1 MNMLP
6 ADGGGPEKRLAPSGT
21 FKGTRRSEL
30 DSAPAQIPV
39 LTQVLSIVR
48 RRKWIVIGTTVGAI
62 LIGLLATLLM
72 TPQYTAEATLEIQRE
87 TGSFVKV
94 EGAAQKDNVVDQEF
108 YQTQYGLLQSQ
119 SLAERVATD
128 LRLQDNRQFFEMF
141 GVKPDDVFGK
151 PGGKAVSRA
160 DRARAA
166 GGLLLAHFV
175 VRPERLSRLVNI
187 TFTSPDPDLSKR
199 VVDAWSADFVKVTL
213 ERRFDT
219 TAYARNFLEGR
230 LAQLRTRIDESQR
243 RLVDYASRE
252 GIVNLPATA
261 GTAGGPGTPERS
273 LAADDLSALNQEL
286 AQATA
291 DRIKAESRLSGQGGA
306 VVEALSNPAI
316 NSLRQKRAEVAADYA
331 RMLVQFEPGYP
342 PAKALKSQRDQ
353 LDQSIARE
361 EARVQGSLTQNYQA
375 SVQRERAVSDRVG
388 SLKTGVLDLRRRS
401 IQYDIYQ
408 RDVDTNQQLYD
419 ALLQRYKEIGVA
431 GGVGVNNIS
440 VVDAADRPQYPSSPH
455 MKINLALATLAGL
468 LIGAGIAFLFE
479 RIDQGIADPSEV
491 EAHLGVP
498 LLGTIPKVS
507 SGDPIEA
514 LRDIKSPMSE
524 AYISLQ
530 TNLSFSTDHGIA
542 RSLAVTSSRPAE
554 GKSTTTYALAHL
566 LARQRRRVILIDAD
580 MRSPS
585 IHHLVNLKN
594 EAGLSNYLAG
604 DDAVHAM
611 IHTTGT
617 EMLSVLTAGHHPPSA
632 PELLS
637 SGRLAQLIQTLS
649 LDYDH
654 IVFDAPPVMGLAD
667 APLIVSKVEGTIFV
681 VESHATQRGVAS
693 VAIDRLISTNANVL
707 GVVLTKF
714 DPKRAHYGYGY
725 DYGYGYGSNA
735 ESGPD
740 SEKAGR

>member
-1 MNMLP
+1 MNTQFAHNGEGMHFVPGASAKTLGRGEDET
-6 ADGGGPEKRLAPSGT
+6 AGGK
-21 FKGTRRSEL
+21 
-30 DSAPAQIPV
+30 IPL
-39 LTQVLSIVR
+39 LTQIVSIIR
-48 RRKWIVIGTTVGAI
+48 RQKWVVIGCVVAAL

-128 LRLQDNRQFFEMF
+128 LRLYDNRAFFTMF
-141 GVKPDDVFGK
+141 GIKEDAVFGK
-151 PGGKAVSRA
+151 LGSKAVSRA
-160 DRARAA
+160 DRIRAA

-199 VVDAWSADFVKVTL
+199 VIDAWSADFIKVTL

-252 GIVNLPATA
+252 GIVNLPASA
-261 GTAGGPGTPERS
+261 GTAGNPGTPERS

-286 AQATA
+286 ALATA
-291 DRIKAESRLSGQGGA
+291 DRIKAESRLSGRGGA

-331 RMLVQFEPGYP
+331 RMMAQFEPGYP
-342 PAKALKSQRDQ
+342 PAQALKSQRDQ

-361 EARVQGSLTQNYQA
+361 EARVQGSLAQNYQA
-375 SVQRERAVSDRVG
+375 GIQRERAVSERVDR
-388 SLKTGVLDLRRRS
+388 LKSGVLDLRRRS

-440 VVDAADRPQYPSSPH
+440 VVDAAERPQYPSSPH
-455 MKINLALATLAGL
+455 MKINLALALLAGL
-468 LIGAGIAFLFE
+468 MVGAGAAFLLE
-479 RIDQGIADPSEV
+479 RIDQGITDPSEV
-491 EAHLGVP
+491 EANLGVP
-498 LLGTIPKVS
+498 LLGTIPKVLQ
-507 SGDPIEA
+507 GDPAEA
-514 LRDIKSPMSE
+514 LRDIKSSMSE

-554 GKSTTTYALAHL
+554 GKSTTTYALAYL

-585 IHHLVNLKN
+585 IHHLVDIKN

-604 DDAVHAM
+604 DDDLDAM
-611 IHTTGT
+611 IRATGT
-617 EMLSVLTAGHHPPSA
+617 DMLSVLTAGPQPPSA

-637 SGRLAQLIQTLS
+637 SGRLAQLISVLS
-649 LDYDH
+649 AHYDH
-654 IVFDAPPVMGLAD
+654 IIIDAPPVMGLAD
-667 APLIVSKVEGTIFV
+667 APLVASRVEGLIFV
-681 VESHATQRGVAS
+681 VESHATQRGVAK
-693 VAIDRLISTNANVL
+693 VAINRLVATNANVF

-714 DPKRAHYGYGY
+714 DSKRAHYGYGY
-725 DYGYGYGSNA
+725 DYGYGYGSKD
-735 ESGPD
+735 ESGQD
-740 SEKAGR
+740 GAGSRG

>member
-1 MNMLP
+1 MNTQLAHNEEGMH
-6 ADGGGPEKRLAPSGT
+6 LAPGGSV
-21 FKGTRRSEL
+21 KGVHRGEGESTGPKTPL
-30 DSAPAQIPV
+30 
-39 LTQVLSIVR
+39 LTQIVSIIR
-48 RRKWIVIGTTVGAI
+48 RRKWIVIGSVVAAV

-108 YQTQYGLLQSQ
+108 YQTQYGLLQSE
-119 SLAERVATD
+119 SLAQRVATD
-128 LRLQDNRQFFEMF
+128 LRLYDDRAFFAMF
-141 GVKPDDVFGK
+141 GIKPDAVFGK
-151 PGGKAVSRA
+151 PGGKAASRA
-160 DRARAA
+160 ERIRAA

-187 TFTSPDPDLSKR
+187 TFTSPDAGLSKR
-199 VVDAWSADFVKVTL
+199 VVDAWSADFIKVTL

-261 GTAGGPGTPERS
+261 GTAGSPGTPERS

-286 AQATA
+286 ALATA
-291 DRIKAESRLSGQGGA
+291 DRIKAESRLSGRGGA
-306 VVEALSNPAI
+306 VVEALGNPAI

-342 PAKALKSQRDQ
+342 PAQALKSQRDQ

-375 SVQRERAVSDRVG
+375 GIERERAVGDRVNQ
-388 SLKTGVLDLRRRS
+388 LKSGVLDLRRRS

-440 VVDAADRPQYPSSPH
+440 VVDAAERPQYPSSPH
-455 MKINLALATLAGL
+455 MKINLALALLAGL
-468 LIGAGIAFLFE
+468 MVGAGIAFLLE
-479 RIDQGIADPSEV
+479 RIDQGITDPSEV
-491 EAHLGVP
+491 EANLGVP

-507 SGDPIEA
+507 LDDPADA
-514 LRDIKSPMSE
+514 LRDIKSSMSE

-530 TNLSFSTDHGIA
+530 TNLSFSTDHGVP

-554 GKSTTTYALAHL
+554 GKSTTTYALAYL
-566 LARQRRRVILIDAD
+566 LARQRRRVVLIDAD

-585 IHHLVNLKN
+585 VHHLVDIKN
-594 EAGLSNYLAG
+594 DIGLSNYLAG
-604 DDAVHAM
+604 DDALDAM
-611 IHTTGT
+611 IRASGT
-617 EMLSVLTAGHHPPSA
+617 DMLSVLTAGPQPPSA

-637 SGRLAQLIQTLS
+637 SGRMAQLISTLS
-649 LDYDH
+649 ASYDH
-654 IVFDAPPVMGLAD
+654 VIIDAPPVMGLAD
-667 APLIVSKVEGTIFV
+667 APLVASQVEGVVFV
-681 VESHATQRGVAS
+681 VESNATQRGVAA
-693 VAIDRLISTNANVL
+693 VAINRLIATNTNVF

-714 DPKRAHYGYGY
+714 DAKRANYGYGY
-725 DYGYGYGSNA
+725 DYGYGYGSKD
-735 ESGPD
+735 ESGQ
-740 SEKAGR
+740 AGS